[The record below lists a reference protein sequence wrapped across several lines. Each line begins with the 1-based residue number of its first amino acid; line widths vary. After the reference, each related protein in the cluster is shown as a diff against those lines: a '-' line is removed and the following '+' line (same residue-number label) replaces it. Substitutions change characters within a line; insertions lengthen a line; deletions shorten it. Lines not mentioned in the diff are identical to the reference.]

1 MNTTQTIQRNYDGFA
16 WGAFFVWWGIT
27 ELFPGLPEGTGAVG
41 IGLILVGLNLARYR
55 SQMPTSGFTT
65 TLGVLALVLGG
76 IELAQPLLGLTFD
89 LPVFAILLIVLG
101 LVTLFRGI
109 GRTGQTTY
117 GG

>member
-1 MNTTQTIQRNYDGFA
+1 MNTTQTIQRDYDGIA

-27 ELFPGLPEGTGAVG
+27 ELFPGLPNGAGAVG
-41 IGLILVGLNLARYR
+41 IGLILVSLNLARAR

-76 IELAQPLLGLTFD
+76 LELAQPVLGFAID

-109 GRTGQTTY
+109 GRASQANY